1 MNELEKLRE
10 QLRRRFVAVRS
21 STSLAQTEPALLA
34 RLSAARQGLAAPRGR
49 FSDARI
55 AQGVMAFRLAGAKTA
70 YPELKYACYG
80 VARPMDWEGRILL
93 AEPRQLELL
102 LATVR
107 ALQDR
112 PRHRAACCRGLQ
124 AALASE
130 IDQRA
135 AQQQV
140 GMSRLRTFLQ
150 EMGETP

>member
-1 MNELEKLRE
+1 MNDLEKLRE

-34 RLSAARQGLAAPRGR
+34 RLSAACQGLAAPRGR

-55 AQGVMAFRLAGAKTA
+55 AQGVMAFRIAGANTT

-102 LATVR
+102 LTTVR
-107 ALQDR
+107 AQQGQ
-112 PRHRAACCRGLQ
+112 PHAACCRGLQ
-124 AALASE
+124 AAVASA
-130 IDQRA
+130 IDQTA
-135 AQQQV
+135 APQQA
-140 GMSRLRTFLQ
+140 GMARLRNFLQ

>member
-1 MNELEKLRE
+1 VNDLEKLRE

-55 AQGVMAFRLAGAKTA
+55 AQGVMAFRIAGANTT

-107 ALQDR
+107 TQHGR
-112 PRHRAACCRGLQ
+112 PRTACCRGLQ
-124 AALASE
+124 AAVASA
-130 IDQRA
+130 IDQTA
-135 AQQQV
+135 APQQA
-140 GMSRLRTFLQ
+140 GMARLRSFLQ
-150 EMGETP
+150 EMGATP